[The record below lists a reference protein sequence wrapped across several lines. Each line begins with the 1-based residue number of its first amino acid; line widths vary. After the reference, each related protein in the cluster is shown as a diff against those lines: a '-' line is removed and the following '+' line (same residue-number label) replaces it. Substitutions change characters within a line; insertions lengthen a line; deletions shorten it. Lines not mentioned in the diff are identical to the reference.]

1 MVTRTWGP
9 EIHALYDS
17 VGDDARFVASFAGL
31 RQAIQARTMVLVS
44 APAHPNDTL
53 RHIAAVGVPDESLI
67 AYEHHF
73 HHHDVWMEAGRHQ
86 GLLAPGAVSY
96 SDQLIAQSELERS
109 YFWQAFLQRYGTTD
123 ALSAVIELPPHAP
136 AMTFITFHRGPG
148 DPRFSD
154 AEARQLRAWL
164 PHIATVV
171 RQHRRL
177 APELSRGRSLDA
189 LFRRCQQGMFV
200 LDATG
205 RVVDGNPAFRRWLR
219 ERTPFA
225 PDIEAGRLFSQ
236 ANVREWLQGQ
246 DECFTLTAGTAGRR
260 DAARIVLSRIYP
272 SFAASADNDG
282 CAAVGLVEALTHA
295 DALPMAR
302 RFDLTEAQA
311 RVADCLVR
319 GLRPGTVADDLGL
332 SVHTVRTHVRA
343 LFDKTGTA
351 NLTALV
357 ARLLS

>member
-1 MVTRTWGP
+1 
-9 EIHALYDS
+9 
-17 VGDDARFVASFAGL
+17 
-31 RQAIQARTMVLVS
+31 
-44 APAHPNDTL
+44 
-53 RHIAAVGVPDESLI
+53 
-67 AYEHHF
+67 
-73 HHHDVWMEAGRHQ
+73 
-86 GLLAPGAVSY
+86 
-96 SDQLIAQSELERS
+96 
-109 YFWQAFLQRYGTTD
+109 
-123 ALSAVIELPPHAP
+123 
-136 AMTFITFHRGPG
+136 
-148 DPRFSD
+148 
-154 AEARQLRAWL
+154 
-164 PHIATVV
+164 
-171 RQHRRL
+171 
-177 APELSRGRSLDA
+177 
-189 LFRRCQQGMFV
+189 MFV

-282 CAAVGLVEALTHA
+282 CAAIGLVEAPTHA

-357 ARLLS
+357 VRLLS